1 MNTTVGYV
9 SSYKSFEV
17 DIIENQ
23 KDSWIWKGL
32 WEETNFNQ
40 TKLPNDDFSTI
51 VLDGESGN
59 VNVGAKTRRFDFELK
74 RFWEKGDIL
83 LQSFETD
90 EGTSKIVEVI
100 PTWNESYWIGLVEPD
115 DLKTQLIINMIV
127 KNKQKNQKVY

>member
-9 SSYKSFEV
+9 SSYKSLEV

-40 TKLPNDDFSTI
+40 TKLPNDDFSII
-51 VLDGESGN
+51 VLDVESGN

-74 RFWEKGDIL
+74 RFREIEVSFSNL
-83 LQSFETD
+83 LKQMKVHQKL
-90 EGTSKIVEVI
+90 SKLLLPEIDHTEL
-100 PTWNESYWIGLVEPD
+100 T
-115 DLKTQLIINMIV
+115 
-127 KNKQKNQKVY
+127 